1 MTFSLN
7 NRQLARLSGSACLLA
22 LLVAAR
28 VPLAAAQD
36 AAAPEAPPRLTEQL
50 LDPNETP
57 LARSAGP
64 KSLLPPVR
72 GQQRSVTPPPFE
84 DAGQPE
90 VFFPSGQAAPLP
102 PLEPAQDLA
111 ARPGEE
117 GTGIEVARLSTV
129 ADEGLGLIGPVEGGL
144 SPMLWSGS
152 RRLTIEDGLASLAP
166 PPPSPALG
174 YLYRRLLISRGEMP
188 QGASAGRSILGLR
201 LEALHAAGFAREIT
215 RLASLLPNGDL
226 TVETAAPAA
235 RAALARR
242 EVEDACSYL
251 THLPAEGGPGDT
263 YAQFALELGTLCQA
277 RAGLEMAALLS
288 VDLVREFAPGDTAF
302 VALATRAAGGPALD
316 VPNDEVFTGLHL
328 ALSEEAS
335 VPLPADIADRAE
347 PALLAPLA
355 SDASL
360 DWDTRLRIAEMAAA
374 RALIGPLDLADIY
387 RQASVAGAT
396 DTNPRASAFAVALD
410 APDQVTRLGA
420 IAAAYAETPV
430 GDWPATL
437 PAFTGS
443 LQAIAP
449 NMAHA
454 DNAVFMT
461 EALALLGD
469 AARADGWI
477 GIVAASAPAQTA
489 RLETLVRIAARG
501 QSAFVAPWNPDIALK
516 SIDVRLQGG
525 DTNAKWLTAFEMQ
538 TLAALGYPVP
548 QVVWAQFDDRE
559 MPGIRLE
566 DSALRA
572 LRVAAEGRRAGEAAL
587 AALNSVS
594 VLEQGGD
601 IGMAGPWALTPGSL
615 AAIMTALSRSG
626 LEDDARRIAV
636 EALIARA
643 HGAGAP

>member
-1 MTFSLN
+1 MK
-7 NRQLARLSGSACLLA
+7 
-22 LLVAAR
+22 
-28 VPLAAAQD
+28 P
-36 AAAPEAPPRLTEQL
+36 
-50 LDPNETP
+50 
-57 LARSAGP
+57 
-64 KSLLPPVR
+64 
-72 GQQRSVTPPPFE
+72 
-84 DAGQPE
+84 
-90 VFFPSGQAAPLP
+90 
-102 PLEPAQDLA
+102 
-111 ARPGEE
+111 
-117 GTGIEVARLSTV
+117 
-129 ADEGLGLIGPVEGGL
+129 
-144 SPMLWSGS
+144 
-152 RRLTIEDGLASLAP
+152 
-166 PPPSPALG
+166 
-174 YLYRRLLISRGEMP
+174 
-188 QGASAGRSILGLR
+188 
-201 LEALHAAGFAREIT
+201 
-215 RLASLLPNGDL
+215 
-226 TVETAAPAA
+226 
-235 RAALARR
+235 
-242 EVEDACSYL
+242 
-251 THLPAEGGPGDT
+251 
-263 YAQFALELGTLCQA
+263 
-277 RAGLEMAALLS
+277 
-288 VDLVREFAPGDTAF
+288 
-302 VALATRAAGGPALD
+302 
-316 VPNDEVFTGLHL
+316 
-328 ALSEEAS
+328 
-335 VPLPADIADRAE
+335 
-347 PALLAPLA
+347 
-355 SDASL
+355 
-360 DWDTRLRIAEMAAA
+360 
-374 RALIGPLDLADIY
+374 
-387 RQASVAGAT
+387 
-396 DTNPRASAFAVALD
+396 
-410 APDQVTRLGA
+410 
-420 IAAAYAETPV
+420 
-430 GDWPATL
+430 L